1 MQTSRRGGMLTLND
15 SLIELVDGGQVEQ
28 KEAYM
33 KATDKTGFTQALR
46 SRGHDTS
53 FIDGETPSP
62 AAPPSKSDSG
72 LNTKT
77 QPPRPGYGTKR

>member
-1 MQTSRRGGMLTLND
+1 MITLND
-15 SLIELVDGGQVEQ
+15 SLIELVDGGQVEP

-33 KATDKTGFTQALR
+33 KATDKVGFSQALR

-53 FIDGETPSP
+53 FVDGD
-62 AAPPSKSDSG
+62 AATQAAKSENG
-72 LNTKT
+72 TNAKT